1 MNNMTDKNRIY
12 ILELYKIV
20 SPTSILVVDQY
31 KKVKRLHCPYRV
43 IALDDIPPD
52 IICGDFYHV
61 DFVKMSLVSLKE
73 VYIINGKGYYIKHFQ
88 II

>member
-1 MNNMTDKNRIY
+1 MTQHNRNY

-31 KKVKRLHCPYRV
+31 KKVKRLHCPFRV

-52 IICGDFYHV
+52 IIMGNSYHV
-61 DFVKMSLVSLKE
+61 DYVKMSIITLKE
-73 VYIINGKGYYIKHFQ
+73 VYIINGKGYYIHHFQ

>member
-1 MNNMTDKNRIY
+1 MTEENRIY
-12 ILELYKIV
+12 IHELYKV
-20 SPTSILVVDQY
+20 VNPTSILVVDQF
-31 KKVKRLHCPYRV
+31 KTVKRLHCPFRV

-52 IICGDFYHV
+52 IITGNFYHV
-61 DFVKMSLVSLKE
+61 DFVKMSLVNLKE